1 MFGPIPTFDPLDPTM
16 PIPPGIANAN
26 DPNLALLQWQER
38 QRRQR
43 TLRMLMMFLMVLLL
57 MDGDEPVDRR
67 HAAKH
72 HLRQGA
78 LERERGRYGNF
89 RMFVD
94 ENGDLLSSL
103 TWDVWR
109 KRRAEDEVVRR
120 AVTDNEES
128 RYRDLVK
135 RNDGR
140 DVEGEL
146 RDWAEKKVMEEVRL
160 TLGLEENEFVGQNPA
175 VERTRTNSDLNNG
188 DVHVTRSLLSEK
200 PSSAATIDADLSLE
214 DDAPVFHYP
223 RNATGYYRGLWVRVP
238 PSNISK
244 DVGSESTVENAALKQ
259 SNTAGP
265 KVVTVQEIYPW
276 VQKQL
281 KKKNNDV
288 SLLILP
294 PDMYLD
300 SDDKFKNSTNNT
312 APLGKDTDDYWQGL
326 FSSTEN
332 RVATSSLHN
341 KTPGQ
346 NEVSSKLTPS
356 LSLTKDAGRA
366 AFQLYSRPIPAM
378 TELSIVDGLV
388 KLYDGMT
395 TSFVSRRTDVLLRV
409 RGVIVHGIGKIS
421 LVSSS
426 TTADGAFEERK
437 RTVLGVR
444 RVETAE
450 NRVRTNGNLSAEME
464 NIPDQVEEENVEEI
478 TDRIRHR
485 RLHDLLNGFLTRP
498 GATENLQ
505 HDPKRSRGL
514 LDDESTMLSQIRDD
528 AMELYFSDYA
538 NQILPLES
546 MKQNGWTLL
555 KSIDEEDVIEF
566 DPKYQGSSVR
576 HGRALQSI
584 DSHVPDGLLTGQSV
598 DPSQTIHSNLDA
610 TVDGSILHRSTAS
623 TEEKELRNINRKIP
637 GNEPSEGSQ
646 YVYPFP
652 YVCDDANDSIKK
664 SSSPASRRLPTREL
678 ALEANAA
685 DCEFEINIDVHETTL
700 TFSEWRNAL
709 IQRLRTVQAFN
720 PYLKTFDRDT
730 EWLKR
735 SQILMIKSQVGF
747 IEEDSVK
754 EALVLSM
761 SGNIESS
768 NCNFHSFVNVTA
780 IRTNWEHTTAKA
792 INYSFYMML
801 TCLMQIVVLLRQ
813 LLHTQAQ
820 SAASNVSLVCIG
832 WQTVLD
838 AILCIA
844 HIFLCL
850 VMQPLFTAFAS
861 VAFFKLLIFCV
872 IEMKYMALI
881 IQARNNTNN
890 PTNSQDDVRRQI
902 TLLHLRFYAAL
913 MVAIMSFWYIGQ
925 TQRTVY
931 ILLLYSFWVPQIILN
946 VVTEARKPMH
956 HYYVYG
962 MSTTRLIA
970 PLYVFAVQK
979 NFLKEVNPD
988 FPSDPKMCQILVLW
1002 VFIQTAILV
1011 GQTKYG
1017 TRFMIPQ
1024 RFLPPKFDYHRPI
1037 PTSLLPPSLR
1047 APTPSNGS
1055 PSAEIELG
1063 PLLNGESSP
1072 QGARHR
1078 RARLGSRVEES
1089 NNGTTMMSTDA
1100 SDAQTLDCVIC
1111 YNEIDVNDRSGY
1123 MLAPCLHI
1131 FHSTCLEQWMEVK
1144 MECPICRCNLP
1155 AL

>member
-26 DPNLALLQWQER
+26 DRNLALLQWQER

-67 HAAKH
+67 HATKH

-103 TWDVWR
+103 SWDVWR
-109 KRRAEDEVVRR
+109 KRREEDEVVLR
-120 AVTDNEES
+120 AVRDNRES
-128 RYRDLVK
+128 RYGHLVK

-146 RDWAEKKVMEEVRL
+146 RDWAERKVMEEVRM
-160 TLGLEENEFVGQNPA
+160 TLGLEDNEFVGPSPS
-175 VERTRTNSDLNNG
+175 VERTRTNGDLDNEDVRASD
-188 DVHVTRSLLSEK
+188 SLVSEK
-200 PSSAATIDADLSLE
+200 ESSTSTIHADLTLE

-244 DVGSESTVENAALKQ
+244 DDGPERNIENSAFKQ
-259 SNTAGP
+259 SHDGQP
-265 KVVTVQEIYPW
+265 KVVTVQDISPW

-281 KKKNNDV
+281 NQKKEDV

-294 PDMYLD
+294 PEMYLD
-300 SDDKFKNSTNNT
+300 SEAKFKNATNNT
-312 APLGKDTDDYWQGL
+312 ASLGKDSDDYWQGL
-326 FSSTEN
+326 FSSTAN
-332 RVATSSLHN
+332 HVSTSPLHN
-341 KTPGQ
+341 KTQGQ
-346 NEVSSKLTPS
+346 NDVPSKLIPF

-409 RGVIVHGIGKIS
+409 RGVIVHGVGKIS

-426 TTADGAFEERK
+426 TIAGGAFEGSK

-444 RVETAE
+444 QVDNVE
-450 NRVRTNGNLSAEME
+450 NQVRNNPNLSVEE
-464 NIPDQVEEENVEEI
+464 ESILDKVEEENVEEI
-478 TDRIRHR
+478 TDRRRHR
-485 RLHDLLNGFLTRP
+485 RLQDLLSAFLLETSS
-498 GATENLQ
+498 AETQQ
-505 HDPKRSRGL
+505 HDTTRSRSL
-514 LDDESTMLSQIRDD
+514 QNDENMMLSQIRDE
-528 AMELYFSDYA
+528 AMALYLSQYT
-538 NQILPLES
+538 NQSLPLES
-546 MKQNGWTLL
+546 IKRDGWTLL
-555 KSIDEEDVIEF
+555 QSIDEEDAIEF
-566 DPKYQGSSVR
+566 DPKYQGSSVI
-576 HGRALQSI
+576 HDRALESL
-584 DSHVPDGLLTGQSV
+584 DSDTTDALLAGQSV
-598 DPSQTIHSNLDA
+598 EHSLPFHSNLEA
-610 TVDGSILHRSTAS
+610 QNDGSTLHRSTVA
-623 TEEKELRNINRKIP
+623 TEEQVSSSINRKNA
-637 GNEPSEGSQ
+637 GNTPSEGTR

-664 SSSPASRRLPTREL
+664 SSSPASRRLPNREL
-678 ALEANAA
+678 ALESNAA
-685 DCEFEINIDVHETTL
+685 DCEFVINIDVHETTW
-700 TFSEWRNAL
+700 SYGEWRNSL
-709 IQRLRTVQAFN
+709 VQRLRTVQAFN
-720 PYLKTFDRDT
+720 PYLTTFDRDT

-747 IEEDSVK
+747 VEEDSVK

-761 SGNIESS
+761 SGNVEST

-872 IEMKYMALI
+872 IEMKYMTLI

-890 PTNSQDDVRRQI
+890 PAQSQDDIRRQI

-925 TQRTVY
+925 TQRTAY

-946 VVTEARKPMH
+946 AVTEARKPMH
-956 HYYVYG
+956 QYYIYG

-988 FPSDPKMCQILVLW
+988 FPSDPKMCQMLVLW
-1002 VFIQTAILV
+1002 VLIQTAILV

-1037 PTSLLPPSLR
+1037 PPSLLPPSFR

-1055 PSAEIELG
+1055 PSSEIELG

-1078 RARLGSRVEES
+1078 RTRLGSRVEES
-1089 NNGTTMMSTDA
+1089 NNGTTTMSTDDA
-1100 SDAQTLDCVIC
+1100 DAQTLDCVIC
-1111 YNEIDVNDRSGY
+1111 YNEIDVNDRSCY